1 MIKGIPFRIKNDEII
16 EFFSSCGTLTSDKI
30 YIDQVDGRKSGSAL
44 VIFENSDAV
53 QEAKSSL
60 NNSDMGGRTI
70 VLFDYNDNFF
80 KKVCNL
86 FDN

>member
-1 MIKGIPFRIKNDEII
+1 VKIADFVSSDNQDNCLVIKGIPFRIKNDEII

-53 QEAKSSL
+53 
-60 NNSDMGGRTI
+60 
-70 VLFDYNDNFF
+70 
-80 KKVCNL
+80 
-86 FDN
+86 